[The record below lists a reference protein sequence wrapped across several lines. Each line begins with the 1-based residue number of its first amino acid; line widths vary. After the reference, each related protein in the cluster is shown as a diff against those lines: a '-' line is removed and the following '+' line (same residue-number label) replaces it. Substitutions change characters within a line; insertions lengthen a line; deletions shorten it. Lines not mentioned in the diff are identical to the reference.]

1 MRLGQQIGRLHAVR
15 RAIADTYALP
25 KAEAVKAEEERLDY
39 LTRVLNR
46 VIAERGG
53 AVDVVNASL
62 ALLKV
67 AESRRRLLGLDQ
79 PHRRVVDV
87 ITESA
92 VDSEIKR
99 LEDKLAARA
108 DGLDPGAV
116 TAMALC
122 SDLMDARAAL
132 TARPRRSLCAVVKAQ
147 AKTNR
152 MLVELATALAGEDRG
167 A

>member
-1 MRLGQQIGRLHAVR
+1 M
-15 RAIADTYALP
+15 P
-25 KAEAVKAEEERLDY
+25 
-39 LTRVLNR
+39 
-46 VIAERGG
+46 
-53 AVDVVNASL
+53 
-62 ALLKV
+62 
-67 AESRRRLLGLDQ
+67 
-79 PHRRVVDV
+79 P
-87 ITESA
+87 
-92 VDSEIKR
+92 
-99 LEDKLAARA
+99 RA

-132 TARPRRSLCAVVKAQ
+132 DRQAEAIAGLCAVVKAQ